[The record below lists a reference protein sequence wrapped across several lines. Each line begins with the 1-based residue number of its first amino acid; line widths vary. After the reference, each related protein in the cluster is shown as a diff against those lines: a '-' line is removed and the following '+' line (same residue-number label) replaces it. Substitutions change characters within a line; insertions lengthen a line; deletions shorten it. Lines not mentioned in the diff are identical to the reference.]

1 MKTNKF
7 FATALA
13 VLALVGFTACEQKN
27 PVETLELTE
36 TSITLKVGDTH
47 QLTANVAVESWTS
60 SNPAVAAVSNGLV
73 VAVAEGTAIVSAT
86 AAGVTKTCVV
96 LVTADATQGN
106 GNGNGNTTAA
116 QVKGTK
122 IWPIILDAVTA
133 EANAAKI
140 VGDLRIDD
148 TNNFLYIW
156 AAGETYVAGEGTG
169 LNFHGNTEGYVALTV
184 AAPQGWSGLGFCLG
198 EASAAAAEQLRQAI
212 VANPDKYFLH
222 IAMKATTPGNH
233 QFYTFND
240 AVTSFAVGT
249 ATIEAGAVIGD
260 FTRDGSWAEFDVP
273 MANFAAA
280 LANIPFPTG
289 GNIFCALSGAAVG
302 SQLNLD
308 AVYFYEK

>member
-27 PVETLELTE
+27 QPTEPLTLTE
-36 TSITLKVGDTH
+36 TSVTLKVGETH
-47 QLTANVAVESWTS
+47 QLVANVTVESWTS
-60 SNPAVAAVSNGLV
+60 SNEAVATVANGLV
-73 VAVAEGTAIVSAT
+73 TAVSAGNAIISAT

-96 LVTADATQGN
+96 LVEAAGSTG
-106 GNGNGNTTAA
+106 GNTTAA

-122 IWPIILDAVTA
+122 IWPVILDAVTA
-133 EANAAKI
+133 EANASKI

-156 AAGETYVAGEGTG
+156 AAGETYAAGEGTG

-184 AAPQGWSGLGFCLG
+184 AAPQGWSGLGFNLG

-240 AVTSFAVGT
+240 AATSFAVGT
-249 ATIEAGAVIGD
+249 ATIEKGQVIGD

-280 LANIPFPTG
+280 MANLTFPTG

>member
-13 VLALVGFTACEQKN
+13 VLALAGFTACDQPTPTE
-27 PVETLELTE
+27 PLELTE
-36 TSITLKVGDTH
+36 TSVTMKVGETH

-60 SNPAVAAVSNGLV
+60 SNEAVATVADGLVTAVSAGN
-73 VAVAEGTAIVSAT
+73 AIISAT

-96 LVTADATQGN
+96 LVEASGSTGN
-106 GNGNGNTTAA
+106 NGTTA

-122 IWPIILDAVTA
+122 IWPIVLDAVTA
-133 EANAAKI
+133 EANASKI

-308 AVYFYEK
+308 AIYFYEK

>member
-1 MKTNKF
+1 M
-7 FATALA
+7 
-13 VLALVGFTACEQKN
+13 
-27 PVETLELTE
+27 
-36 TSITLKVGDTH
+36 
-47 QLTANVAVESWTS
+47 
-60 SNPAVAAVSNGLV
+60 
-73 VAVAEGTAIVSAT
+73 
-86 AAGVTKTCVV
+86 
-96 LVTADATQGN
+96 
-106 GNGNGNTTAA
+106 
-116 QVKGTK
+116 
-122 IWPIILDAVTA
+122 
-133 EANAAKI
+133 
-140 VGDLRIDD
+140 
-148 TNNFLYIW
+148 YIW
-156 AAGETYVAGEGTG
+156 AAGETYAAGEGTG

>member
-13 VLALVGFTACEQKN
+13 VLALVGFTACEPKN
-27 PVETLELTE
+27 PAEPLELTE
-36 TSITLKVGDTH
+36 TSVTMKVGETH

-60 SNPAVAAVSNGLV
+60 SNEAVATVADGLVTAVSAGN
-73 VAVAEGTAIVSAT
+73 AIISAT

-96 LVTADATQGN
+96 LVEASGSTGN
-106 GNGNGNTTAA
+106 NGTTA

-122 IWPIILDAVTA
+122 IWPIVLDAVTA
-133 EANAAKI
+133 EANASKI

-198 EASAAAAEQLRQAI
+198 EASAVAAEQLRQAI

>member
-116 QVKGTK
+116 HVKGTK
-122 IWPIILDAVTA
+122 IWPIVLDAVTA
-133 EANAAKI
+133 EANASKI

-156 AAGETYVAGEGTG
+156 AAGETYAAGEGTG

-184 AAPQGWSGLGFCLG
+184 AAPQGWSGLGFNLG

-222 IAMKATTPGNH
+222 IAMKATTSGNH

-240 AVTSFAVGT
+240 AATSFAVGT

-280 LANIPFPTG
+280 MANLTFPTG

>member
-7 FATALA
+7 FSA
-13 VLALVGFTACEQKN
+13 VFAALALVGFTACEPQ
-27 PVETLELTE
+27 PTPDEVVSVVLDQTALTLE
-36 TSITLKVGDTH
+36 VG
-47 QLTANVAVESWTS
+47 
-60 SNPAVAAVSNGLV
+60 
-73 VAVAEGTAIVSAT
+73 AT
-86 AAGVTKTCVV
+86 ATLVATVDPAGATVEWASQDPTVASVADGVVTG
-96 LVTADATQGN
+96 LAA
-106 GNGNGNTTAA
+106 GNTIIVASAGGKMASCIVKVNAAGTPGTGDNPGGGNAA

-122 IWPIILDAVTA
+122 IWPIVLDAVTA
-133 EANAAKI
+133 EANASKI

-198 EASAAAAEQLRQAI
+198 DASAAAAESLRQAI

-222 IAMKATTPGNH
+222 IAMKATTQGNH

-240 AVTSFAVGT
+240 AVTSFAIGT
-249 ATIEAGAVIGD
+249 ATIEKGQVVGD

-273 MANFAAA
+273 MANFT
-280 LANIPFPTG
+280 FPTG

>member
-36 TSITLKVGDTH
+36 TSITLKVGDKH

-122 IWPIILDAVTA
+122 IWPIVLDAVTA
-133 EANAAKI
+133 EANASKI

-169 LNFHGNTEGYVALTV
+169 LNFHGNTEGYVSLTV
-184 AAPQGWSGLGFCLG
+184 AAPQGWSGLGFNLG
-198 EASAAAAEQLRQAI
+198 DASAAAAEQLRQAI

-240 AVTSFAVGT
+240 AATSFAVGT
-249 ATIEAGAVIGD
+249 ATIEKGQVIGD

-280 LANIPFPTG
+280 MANLTFPTG

>member
-13 VLALVGFTACEQKN
+13 VLALVGLTACEQKN

-122 IWPIILDAVTA
+122 IWPIVLDAVTA

-156 AAGETYVAGEGTG
+156 AAGETYAAGEGTG

-184 AAPQGWSGLGFCLG
+184 AAPQGWSGLGFNLG
-198 EASAAAAEQLRQAI
+198 DASAAAAEQLRQAI

-249 ATIEAGAVIGD
+249 ATIEKGQVIGD

-280 LANIPFPTG
+280 MANLTFPTG

>member
-13 VLALVGFTACEQKN
+13 VIALVGFTACEQKN

-122 IWPIILDAVTA
+122 IWPIVLDAVTA
-133 EANAAKI
+133 EANASKI

-169 LNFHGNTEGYVALTV
+169 LNFHGNTEGYVSLTV

-198 EASAAAAEQLRQAI
+198 DASAAAAEQLRQAI

-222 IAMKATTPGNH
+222 IAMKATTSGNH

-240 AVTSFAVGT
+240 AATSFAVGT
-249 ATIEAGAVIGD
+249 ATIEKGQVIGD

-280 LANIPFPTG
+280 MANLTFPTG

-302 SQLNLD
+302 
-308 AVYFYEK
+308 

>member
-1 MKTNKF
+1 MSMKTNKF

-13 VLALVGFTACEQKN
+13 VLALAGFTACDQPE
-27 PVETLELTE
+27 PTPLELTE
-36 TSITLKVGDTH
+36 TNVTLKVGETH
-47 QLTANVAVESWTS
+47 QLEANVPVESWTS
-60 SNPAVAAVSNGLV
+60 SNEAVATVADGLVTAVSAGN
-73 VAVAEGTAIVSAT
+73 AIISAT

-96 LVTADATQGN
+96 LVEAGPTQG
-106 GNGNGNTTAA
+106 GTGA

-140 VGDLRIDD
+140 VGDLRVDD
-148 TNNFLYIW
+148 TNNFLYVW
-156 AAGETYVAGEGTG
+156 PDGTSYNAGEGTG
-169 LNFHGNTEGYVALTV
+169 LNFHGNNEGYVALTV
-184 AAPQGWSGLGFCLG
+184 ANIGWSGCGFCLG

-280 LANIPFPTG
+280 MANLTFPTG
-289 GNIFCALSGAAVG
+289 GNIFCALSGNTTG

>member
-13 VLALVGFTACEQKN
+13 VLALVGFTACEPKN
-27 PVETLELTE
+27 PAEPLELTE
-36 TSITLKVGDTH
+36 TSVTMKVGETH

-60 SNPAVAAVSNGLV
+60 SNEAVATVADGLVTAVSAGN
-73 VAVAEGTAIVSAT
+73 AIISAT

-96 LVTADATQGN
+96 LVEASGSTGN
-106 GNGNGNTTAA
+106 NGTTA

-122 IWPIILDAVTA
+122 IWPIVLDAVTA
-133 EANAAKI
+133 EANASKI

>member
-13 VLALVGFTACEQKN
+13 VLALVGFTACEPKN
-27 PVETLELTE
+27 PAETLELTE
-36 TSITLKVGDTH
+36 TSVTLKVGETH
-47 QLTANVAVESWTS
+47 QLVANVAVESWTS
-60 SNPAVAAVSNGLV
+60 SNEAVATVADGLVTAVSAGN
-73 VAVAEGTAIVSAT
+73 AIISAT

-96 LVTADATQGN
+96 LVEASGSTGD
-106 GNGNGNTTAA
+106 NTTAA

-184 AAPQGWSGLGFCLG
+184 AAPAGWSGLGFCLG

-280 LANIPFPTG
+280 MANLTFPTG

>member
-13 VLALVGFTACEQKN
+13 VLALAGFTACE
-27 PVETLELTE
+27 PDTPTTPLELTE
-36 TSITLKVGDTH
+36 SSVTLKVGETH

-60 SNPAVAAVSNGLV
+60 SNEAVATVADGLITAVSAGN
-73 VAVAEGTAIVSAT
+73 AIISAT

-96 LVTADATQGN
+96 LVEASGSTGN
-106 GNGNGNTTAA
+106 NGTTA

-122 IWPIILDAVTA
+122 IWPIVLDAVTA
-133 EANAAKI
+133 EANASKI

>member
-13 VLALVGFTACEQKN
+13 VLALVGFTACEPKN
-27 PVETLELTE
+27 PAETLELTE
-36 TSITLKVGDTH
+36 TSVTLKVGETH
-47 QLTANVAVESWTS
+47 QLVANVAVESWTS
-60 SNPAVAAVSNGLV
+60 SNEAVATVADGLVTAVSAGN
-73 VAVAEGTAIVSAT
+73 AIISAT

-96 LVTADATQGN
+96 LVEASGSTGD
-106 GNGNGNTTAA
+106 NTTAA

-156 AAGETYVAGEGTG
+156 AAGETYAAGEGTG

-260 FTRDGSWAEFDVP
+260 FTRDGSWAEFDIP
-273 MANFAAA
+273 MANFAGAM
-280 LANIPFPTG
+280 ANLTFPTG

>member
-13 VLALVGFTACEQKN
+13 VLALVGLTACEQKN

-133 EANAAKI
+133 EANATKI

-156 AAGETYVAGEGTG
+156 AAGETYAAGEGTG

>member
-1 MKTNKF
+1 MKTNKI

-27 PVETLELTE
+27 QPTEPLTLTE
-36 TSITLKVGDTH
+36 TSVTLKVGETH
-47 QLTANVAVESWTS
+47 QLVANVAVESWTS
-60 SNPAVAAVSNGLV
+60 SNEAVATVANGLV
-73 VAVAEGTAIVSAT
+73 TAVSAGNAIISAT

-96 LVTADATQGN
+96 LVEAAGSTG
-106 GNGNGNTTAA
+106 GNTTAA

-156 AAGETYVAGEGTG
+156 AAGETYAAGEGTG

>member
-1 MKTNKF
+1 MKTNKI

-122 IWPIILDAVTA
+122 IWPIVLDAVTA
-133 EANAAKI
+133 EANASKI

-169 LNFHGNTEGYVALTV
+169 LNFHGNTEGYVSLTV
-184 AAPQGWSGLGFCLG
+184 AAPQGWSGLGFNLG
-198 EASAAAAEQLRQAI
+198 DASAAAAEQLRQAI

-240 AVTSFAVGT
+240 AATSFAVGT
-249 ATIEAGAVIGD
+249 ATIEKGQVIGD

-280 LANIPFPTG
+280 MANLTFPTG

>member
-1 MKTNKF
+1 MKTNKI

-13 VLALVGFTACEQKN
+13 VLALVGFTACEPKN
-27 PVETLELTE
+27 PAETLELTE
-36 TSITLKVGDTH
+36 TSVTLKVGETH
-47 QLTANVAVESWTS
+47 QLVANVAVESWTS
-60 SNPAVAAVSNGLV
+60 SNEAVATVADGLVTAVSAGN
-73 VAVAEGTAIVSAT
+73 AIISAT

-96 LVTADATQGN
+96 LVEAAGSTGD
-106 GNGNGNTTAA
+106 NTTAA

-133 EANAAKI
+133 EANASKI
-140 VGDLRIDD
+140 VGDLRVDD

-280 LANIPFPTG
+280 MANLTFPTG
-289 GNIFCALSGAAVG
+289 GNIFCALSGNAPG

>member
-13 VLALVGFTACEQKN
+13 VLALAGFTACE
-27 PVETLELTE
+27 PDTPTTPLELTE
-36 TSITLKVGDTH
+36 TSVTLKVGETH

-60 SNPAVAAVSNGLV
+60 SNEAVATVADGLITAVSAGN
-73 VAVAEGTAIVSAT
+73 AIISAT

-96 LVTADATQGN
+96 LVEASGSTGN
-106 GNGNGNTTAA
+106 NGTTA

-122 IWPIILDAVTA
+122 IWPIVLDAVTA
-133 EANAAKI
+133 EANASKI

>member
-156 AAGETYVAGEGTG
+156 AAGETYAAGEGTG

-184 AAPQGWSGLGFCLG
+184 AAPQGWSGLGFNLG

-273 MANFAAA
+273 MASFAAA
-280 LANIPFPTG
+280 MANLTFPTG

>member
-1 MKTNKF
+1 MKTNKI

-27 PVETLELTE
+27 QPTEPLTLTE
-36 TSITLKVGDTH
+36 TSVTLKVGETH
-47 QLTANVAVESWTS
+47 QLVANVTVESWTS
-60 SNPAVAAVSNGLV
+60 SNEAVATVANGLV
-73 VAVAEGTAIVSAT
+73 TAVSAGNAIISAT

-96 LVTADATQGN
+96 LVEAAGSTG
-106 GNGNGNTTAA
+106 GNTTAA

-122 IWPIILDAVTA
+122 IWPIVLDAVTA
-133 EANAAKI
+133 EANASKI

>member
-116 QVKGTK
+116 HVKGTK
-122 IWPIILDAVTA
+122 IWPIVLDAVTA
-133 EANAAKI
+133 EANASKI

-184 AAPQGWSGLGFCLG
+184 AAPQGWSGLGFNLG

-233 QFYTFND
+233 QFYTFHD

-249 ATIEAGAVIGD
+249 ATIEKGQVVGD
-260 FTRDGSWAEFDVP
+260 FVRDGSWAEFDVP

-280 LANIPFPTG
+280 MANLTFATG
-289 GNIFCALSGAAVG
+289 NNIFCALSGNATG

>member
-122 IWPIILDAVTA
+122 IWPIVLDAVTA
-133 EANAAKI
+133 EANASKI

-156 AAGETYVAGEGTG
+156 AAGETYAAGEGTG

-184 AAPQGWSGLGFCLG
+184 AAPQGWSGLGFNLG

-240 AVTSFAVGT
+240 AATSFAVGT

-280 LANIPFPTG
+280 MANLTFPTG

>member
-13 VLALVGFTACEQKN
+13 VIALVGFTACEQKN

-60 SNPAVAAVSNGLV
+60 SNTAVAAVSNGLV

-122 IWPIILDAVTA
+122 IWPVILDAVTA
-133 EANAAKI
+133 DANSAKI
-140 VGDLRIDD
+140 AGDLRVDD
-148 TNNFLYIW
+148 TNNFLYVW
-156 AAGETYVAGEGTG
+156 PDGTSYVAGEGTG
-169 LNFHGNTEGYVALTV
+169 LNFHGNNEGYVALTV
-184 AAPQGWSGLGFCLG
+184 ASIGWSGLGFCLTTD
-198 EASAAAAEQLRQAI
+198 ASAAVAESLRQAI
-212 VANPDKYFLH
+212 VANPDKYYLH
-222 IAMKATTPGNH
+222 IAMKATTTGNH

-240 AVTSFAVGT
+240 AVTSFAIGT
-249 ATIEAGAVIGD
+249 ATIEAGAVVGD
-260 FTRDGSWAEFDVP
+260 FPRDGSWYEFDVP
-273 MANFAAA
+273 MSTFANA
-280 LANIPFPTG
+280 LAGLTFPTG
-289 GNIFCALSGAAVG
+289 GNIFCALSGPQTG

-308 AVYFYEK
+308 ALYFYEK

>member
-280 LANIPFPTG
+280 MANLTFPTG
-289 GNIFCALSGAAVG
+289 GNIFCALSGNATG